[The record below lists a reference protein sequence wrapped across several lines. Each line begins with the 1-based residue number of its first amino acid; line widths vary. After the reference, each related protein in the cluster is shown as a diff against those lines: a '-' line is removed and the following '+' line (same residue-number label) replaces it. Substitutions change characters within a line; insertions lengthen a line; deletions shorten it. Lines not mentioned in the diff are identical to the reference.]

1 MEQSTLHGLITLFPE
16 TTDFQTKNPVPRV
29 WYLSL
34 WVGDYRNPGSP
45 QNNTNY
51 CPCSW
56 LSTGNKWKILLLET
70 GGSELEASSL
80 LASVHSVEMCITDCW
95 ERNVINSFSH
105 LWTLHAIILTCHT
118 FTTFSPEKFQH
129 RGWESCY
136 VITPLAEKKN
146 ISFTKVPCITTQ
158 RNSSLYLQ
166 LHKIC
171 YFKINW
177 PFI

>member
-1 MEQSTLHGLITLFPE
+1 MCGTCLYELVTIETLEAPKTTQTIALTLGYPLE
-16 TTDFQTKNPVPRV
+16 INE
-29 WYLSL
+29 
-34 WVGDYRNPGSP
+34 
-45 QNNTNY
+45 
-51 CPCSW
+51 
-56 LSTGNKWKILLLET
+56 KILLLET

-80 LASVHSVEMCITDCW
+80 LAIVHSVEMCITDCW

-171 YFKINW
+171 YFKIN
-177 PFI
+177 